1 MTTVISIEIK
11 SDEERLEEVVEFL
24 RDMSYVVD
32 PGTMCC
38 GSCAWNRIIGKHG
51 DNVSTAF
58 WSEQAIE
65 HLFDRDGVME
75 RTLYV
80 SWQGDPSAICNVFR
94 NVGQFDVIEPE
105 NETEVIAVWS
115 AVRRFLFEAG
125 AVKY

>member
-1 MTTVISIEIK
+1 MTAIISIEIK

-24 RDMSYVVD
+24 RSMSYVVD

-51 DNVSTAF
+51 DNVSAVF
-58 WSEQAIE
+58 WSEQSIE

-80 SWQGDPSAICNVFR
+80 SWQGDLSAICDVFR
-94 NVGQFDVIEPE
+94 GVGQFDVIEPE
-105 NETEVIAVWS
+105 NETGVIAVRS
-115 AVRRFLFEAG
+115 AVRRLLFEAG
-125 AVKY
+125 AAKY